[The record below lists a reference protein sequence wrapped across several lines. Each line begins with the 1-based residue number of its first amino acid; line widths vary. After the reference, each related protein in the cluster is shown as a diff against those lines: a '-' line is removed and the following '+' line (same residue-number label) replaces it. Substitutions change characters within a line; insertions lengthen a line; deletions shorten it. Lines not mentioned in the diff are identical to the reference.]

1 MKTRIFLVVLLL
13 IIPVV
18 ASAQYVLNGDTAT
31 IKLYFEQNGTEFVP
45 SYMDNS
51 TLLDRYVESVRLLER
66 PDLMIFVTS
75 SASVEGSSKRNTE
88 ISLQRADNICGYLT
102 EHYDIPASRIISN
115 SVGVDWNDLL
125 HQVSLAQGLSE
136 KEKDDVKNII
146 TGMPEWVYDE
156 DGKVI
161 DSRKKQLM
169 DLNAGATWNWMLAN
183 IFHEQRYVKVSVVL
197 PADTSSAPVRNEP
210 ETDIV
215 KIVPEPVTPV
225 IGTLP
230 AVVSEPVADAIAQPE
245 HIKSIN
251 IKTNAIGWGLLAANI
266 GIEYEKDG
274 KWSVCVPFYYSGWDY
289 FKSTTKFRCM
299 YLQPEFRWYYQ
310 SVRGLFSAV
319 HIGTGYYDVC
329 AASGKYRYQDKD
341 GDTPFFNAGVSV
353 GFRHTLGRSGNWMME
368 YSIGGG
374 YLSTEYDRFY
384 NIDNGR
390 LINTDSFKGFT
401 LDHASISFVYRIPL

>member
-1 MKTRIFLVVLLL
+1 MKTRIFLIALLL
-13 IIPVV
+13 MMPVIS
-18 ASAQYVLNGDTAT
+18 SAQYVLNGDTAS
-31 IKLYFEQNGTEFVP
+31 IKLYYALNSNTFDP
-45 SYMDNS
+45 SYKDNAIS
-51 TLLDRYVESVRLLER
+51 LDRFVESIHLKER
-66 PDLMIFVTS
+66 PDLRIIVS
-75 SASVEGSSKRNTE
+75 GSASADGVSTRNIE
-88 ISLQRADNICGYLT
+88 ISIQRANSLYDYLI
-102 EHYDIPASRIISN
+102 EHYNIPANWITTNHI
-115 SVGVDWNDLL
+115 GIDWNDLL
-125 HQVSLAQGLSE
+125 LQVSLAEGLS
-136 KEKDDVKNII
+136 KEDKEIVTDII
-146 TGMPEWVYDE
+146 TGMPEWVYDAQ
-156 DGKVI
+156 GNII

-169 DLNAGATWNWMLAN
+169 DLNDGATWNWMTAN
-183 IFHEQRYVKVSVVL
+183 IFHEQRYVKVAVVL
-197 PADTSSAPVRNEP
+197 ADTSSAPVRKEP
-210 ETDIV
+210 EIDTV
-215 KIVPEPVTPV
+215 MIVPEPVADV
-225 IGTLP
+225 I
-230 AVVSEPVADAIAQPE
+230 ARPE
-245 HIKSIN
+245 RIKSIN

-329 AASGKYRYQDKD
+329 AASGKYHYQDKD